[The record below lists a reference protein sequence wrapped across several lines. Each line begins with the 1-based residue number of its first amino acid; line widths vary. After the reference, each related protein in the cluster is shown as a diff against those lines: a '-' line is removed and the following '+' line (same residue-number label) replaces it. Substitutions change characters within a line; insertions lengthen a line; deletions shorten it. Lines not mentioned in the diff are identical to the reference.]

1 MLHRIADAIVER
13 AEEIAFLECLDT
25 GQALRF
31 MSKTALRGAENFR
44 YFADLAPA
52 ARDGKHLPSDTL
64 MNVTT
69 RVPIGPVGVIT
80 PWNTPFMLSTWK
92 IAPALAAGCTVVHK
106 PAELSPITA
115 RLLMEIAEEAGA
127 VSVMVLD
134 KLPSDVRKAGGVAR
148 TASIRIIQEIMDNV
162 TIPVM
167 AKCRIGH
174 VYEANVLAET
184 NVDMV
189 DESEVLTPA
198 DEYHHIWKWDYTTPF
213 VNGARSLGEALRR
226 VEEGAAMIRTKG
238 EPGTGNVAEAITHIK
253 KVNDELRAIKSIY
266 DSGDKQDLVRMAREL
281 KVSYQL
287 VEETAKIGR
296 LPVVNFAAGGI
307 ATPAD
312 AAYLMSLGCDGIFV
326 GSGIFK
332 AEDAQERARAVVLA
346 TTFWEE
352 PDKVKEAQ
360 KMIDERQSLLGLD
373 VKNLELKMQERG
385 GSA

>member
-1 MLHRIADAIVER
+1 MIPLSGDIPSAKGAVCEKINSNSIVRGTSTLKRGFAHMLKNGVVMD
-13 AEEIAFLECLDT
+13 
-25 GQALRF
+25 
-31 MSKTALRGAENFR
+31 
-44 YFADLAPA
+44 
-52 ARDGKHLPSDTL
+52 
-64 MNVTT
+64 VTT
-69 RVPIGPVGVIT
+69 VEQ
-80 PWNTPFMLSTWK
+80 
-92 IAPALAAGCTVVHK
+92 AQ
-106 PAELSPITA
+106 
-115 RLLMEIAEEAGA
+115 IAEEAGA

-148 TASIRIIQEIMDNV
+148 TASIRIIEEIMDHV

-174 VYEANVLAET
+174 MYEAKVLDET
-184 NVDMV
+184 NVDMI

-213 VNGARSLGEALRR
+213 VNGARSLAEALRR

-238 EPGTGNVAEAITHIK
+238 EPGTGNVAEAIYHIK
-253 KVNDELRAIKSIY
+253 KVNEELRAIKSIY
-266 DSGDKQDLVRMAREL
+266 DSDDKQDLVRMAREF
-281 KVSYQL
+281 KVSYDL

-352 PDKVKEAQ
+352 PDKVKDAQ

-373 VKNLELKMQERG
+373 VKNLELKMQDRG
-385 GSA
+385 STV

>member
-1 MLHRIADAIVER
+1 MIPLSGDIPNSKGVVCGKIDSNSIVRGTSTLKRGFAHMLKNGVVMDVTNVE
-13 AEEIAFLECLDT
+13 
-25 GQALRF
+25 QAQ
-31 MSKTALRGAENFR
+31 
-44 YFADLAPA
+44 
-52 ARDGKHLPSDTL
+52 
-64 MNVTT
+64 
-69 RVPIGPVGVIT
+69 
-80 PWNTPFMLSTWK
+80 
-92 IAPALAAGCTVVHK
+92 
-106 PAELSPITA
+106 
-115 RLLMEIAEEAGA
+115 IAEEAGA

-148 TASIRIIQEIMDNV
+148 TASIRIIEEIMDHV

-174 VYEANVLAET
+174 VYEANVLDET
-184 NVDMV
+184 NVDMI

-238 EPGTGNVAEAITHIK
+238 EPGTGNVAEAIYHIK
-253 KVNDELRAIKSIY
+253 KVNEELRTIKSMY
-266 DSGDKQDLVRMAREL
+266 DSDDKQELVKMAREF
-281 KVSYQL
+281 KVSYDL

-373 VKNLELKMQERG
+373 VKNLDLKMQERG
-385 GSA
+385 STV

>member
-1 MLHRIADAIVER
+1 MIPLSGDIQQSKGVVHDDVDSFSISRGTSTLKRGFAHMLKNGVVMD
-13 AEEIAFLECLDT
+13 
-25 GQALRF
+25 
-31 MSKTALRGAENFR
+31 
-44 YFADLAPA
+44 
-52 ARDGKHLPSDTL
+52 
-64 MNVTT
+64 VTT
-69 RVPIGPVGVIT
+69 VEQ
-80 PWNTPFMLSTWK
+80 
-92 IAPALAAGCTVVHK
+92 A
-106 PAELSPITA
+106 
-115 RLLMEIAEEAGA
+115 EIAEEAGA

-148 TASIRIIQEIMDNV
+148 TASIRTIQEIMDHV

-174 VYEANVLAET
+174 VYEAQVLAET
-184 NVDMV
+184 DVDMI

-226 VEEGAAMIRTKG
+226 IEEGAAMIRTKG

-253 KVNDELRAIKSIY
+253 KVNDELRTIKSIY